1 MVAKLERELELWT
14 ENGSELKREEDRG
27 DANKP
32 KGEKERH

>member
-1 MVAKLERELELWT
+1 MEEKWERELELWT
-14 ENGSELKREEDRG
+14 ENGSELKLEEDRG